1 MANSISIWQPV
12 SSDQDVSFVYSES
25 GFSSADV
32 SVVDL
37 FASDQ
42 DYDFVSLL
50 ALAQKLRIEFLPI
63 TWQPALQGI
72 GLGATA
78 EIRQSLINLQMS
90 FAFKRITPRNYLV
103 SDETDLM
110 RKLFAEIL
118 VLGHPSIYGH
128 PNVMRLEGVC
138 WDVSEEDEKVWP
150 VLVFEK
156 SQYGDLEWFVN
167 SGQGKTVPLEQRLK
181 LCAAIVNAIMEM
193 HSNGE

>member
-1 MANSISIWQPV
+1 MADSISIWQPV

-32 SVVDL
+32 FVMAL

-78 EIRQSLINLQMS
+78 EIRQSLMNLQMS
-90 FAFKRITPRNYLV
+90 FAFKRVIPRSDLV
-103 SDETDLM
+103 SDETDQCENLSL
-110 RKLFAEIL
+110 R
-118 VLGHPSIYGH
+118 S
-128 PNVMRLEGVC
+128 
-138 WDVSEEDEKVWP
+138 
-150 VLVFEK
+150 
-156 SQYGDLEWFVN
+156 
-167 SGQGKTVPLEQRLK
+167 
-181 LCAAIVNAIMEM
+181 
-193 HSNGE
+193 